1 MFNDWY
7 YMSKTSQS
15 SSAKDL
21 AYIAVF
27 TALTIVLGFIP
38 PIPAGPLGV
47 PILVQNLGII
57 LMGMV
62 LGARRGTLSVLLFIA
77 LACTGLPILA
87 GGRSGLVAIT
97 SPTAGFFLGYLPA
110 AAVIGLISRWRSGR
124 NVLINILAGIVGG
137 ILVNYACGI
146 AGMMIVGHVS
156 FTAALVTLPAYLPGD
171 LLKIVVAASVT
182 AAQLKALPHIRP
194 AKTQDDQAQS
204 ALDQIDS
211 PEHNAAVTDSPIINT
226 ANTVNIPDSSNSSGN
241 IDKTASTDKEYTSH
255 D

>member
-1 MFNDWY
+1 
-7 YMSKTSQS
+7 
-15 SSAKDL
+15 
-21 AYIAVF
+21 
-27 TALTIVLGFIP
+27 
-38 PIPAGPLGV
+38 
-47 PILVQNLGII
+47 
-57 LMGMV
+57 MGSEMCI
-62 LGARRGTLSVLLFIA
+62 RDS
-77 LACTGLPILA
+77 
-87 GGRSGLVAIT
+87 
-97 SPTAGFFLGYLPA
+97 
-110 AAVIGLISRWRSGR
+110 
-124 NVLINILAGIVGG
+124 
-137 ILVNYACGI
+137 CGI

>member
-1 MFNDWY
+1 MGRCQHFSSLPSRARGYLFWLEDVPVL
-7 YMSKTSQS
+7 SLLPPPLQGS
-15 SSAKDL
+15 SSD
-21 AYIAVF
+21 
-27 TALTIVLGFIP
+27 T
-38 PIPAGPLGV
+38 
-47 PILVQNLGII
+47 
-57 LMGMV
+57 
-62 LGARRGTLSVLLFIA
+62 
-77 LACTGLPILA
+77 
-87 GGRSGLVAIT
+87 
-97 SPTAGFFLGYLPA
+97 
-110 AAVIGLISRWRSGR
+110 AVIGLISRWRSGR

>member
-1 MFNDWY
+1 
-7 YMSKTSQS
+7 MSKTSQS

-62 LGARRGTLSVLLFIA
+62 LGARRGTLSALLFIA

-110 AAVIGLISRWRSGR
+110 AAVIGLILS
-124 NVLINILAGIVGG
+124 LI
-137 ILVNYACGI
+137 
-146 AGMMIVGHVS
+146 
-156 FTAALVTLPAYLPGD
+156 
-171 LLKIVVAASVT
+171 
-182 AAQLKALPHIRP
+182 HI
-194 AKTQDDQAQS
+194 
-204 ALDQIDS
+204 
-211 PEHNAAVTDSPIINT
+211 
-226 ANTVNIPDSSNSSGN
+226 
-241 IDKTASTDKEYTSH
+241 
-255 D
+255 

>member
-62 LGARRGTLSVLLFIA
+62 LGARRGTLSALLFIA
-77 LACTGLPILA
+77 LACTGLPL
-87 GGRSGLVAIT
+87 S
-97 SPTAGFFLGYLPA
+97 
-110 AAVIGLISRWRSGR
+110 LI
-124 NVLINILAGIVGG
+124 
-137 ILVNYACGI
+137 
-146 AGMMIVGHVS
+146 
-156 FTAALVTLPAYLPGD
+156 
-171 LLKIVVAASVT
+171 
-182 AAQLKALPHIRP
+182 HI
-194 AKTQDDQAQS
+194 
-204 ALDQIDS
+204 
-211 PEHNAAVTDSPIINT
+211 
-226 ANTVNIPDSSNSSGN
+226 
-241 IDKTASTDKEYTSH
+241 
-255 D
+255 

>member
-1 MFNDWY
+1 MSIEFHH
-7 YMSKTSQS
+7 MSKTHS
-15 SSAKDL
+15 SSPARDI

-27 TALTIVLGFIP
+27 AAVTIALGFIP
-38 PIPAGPLGV
+38 PLPAGPLGI

-62 LGARRGTLSVLLFIA
+62 LGPRRGTLSALLFIA

-87 GGRSGLVAIT
+87 GGRSGLVALT

-110 AAVIGLISRWRSGR
+110 AAVIGLITTWRYGR
-124 NVLINILAGIVGG
+124 NVGVNILAGIVGG
-137 ILVNYACGI
+137 IIVNYAFGL

-156 FTAALVTLPAYLPGD
+156 FTAAVVTLPAYLPGD

-194 AKTQDDQAQS
+194 LPGAEERALATLDRLDAEAGAPSSLETS
-204 ALDQIDS
+204 ATHGT
-211 PEHNAAVTDSPIINT
+211 E
-226 ANTVNIPDSSNSSGN
+226 SGSA
-241 IDKTASTDKEYTSH
+241 DKRES
-255 D
+255 

>member
-1 MFNDWY
+1 
-7 YMSKTSQS
+7 
-15 SSAKDL
+15 
-21 AYIAVF
+21 
-27 TALTIVLGFIP
+27 
-38 PIPAGPLGV
+38 
-47 PILVQNLGII
+47 
-57 LMGMV
+57 
-62 LGARRGTLSVLLFIA
+62 
-77 LACTGLPILA
+77 
-87 GGRSGLVAIT
+87 
-97 SPTAGFFLGYLPA
+97 
-110 AAVIGLISRWRSGR
+110 
-124 NVLINILAGIVGG
+124 
-137 ILVNYACGI
+137 
-146 AGMMIVGHVS
+146 MIVGHVS

>member
-1 MFNDWY
+1 
-7 YMSKTSQS
+7 MSKTSQS

-62 LGARRGTLSVLLFIA
+62 LGARRGTLSALLFIA

-97 SPTAGFFLGYLPA
+97 SPLQGSSSDTFQQLPSSDLSAAGVPDVTSSSTF
-110 AAVIGLISRWRSGR
+110 W
-124 NVLINILAGIVGG
+124 LASWEESWSI
-137 ILVNYACGI
+137 
-146 AGMMIVGHVS
+146 M
-156 FTAALVTLPAYLPGD
+156 P
-171 LLKIVVAASVT
+171 VAS
-182 AAQLKALPHIRP
+182 L
-194 AKTQDDQAQS
+194 
-204 ALDQIDS
+204 
-211 PEHNAAVTDSPIINT
+211 E
-226 ANTVNIPDSSNSSGN
+226 
-241 IDKTASTDKEYTSH
+241 
-255 D
+255 